1 MLNCW
6 RTTPC
11 VVCACTPVHV
21 PASAADVSGFISTHS
36 VLAGVSLCLYVR
48 HIQPT
53 GVIDANSFFNGR
65 HLCATCSAPNT
76 ALPVSVCLCLCQGIL
91 CLMFP
96 LCVCLWSPEGY
107 PGGYPATAPTY
118 TPNLYQTG
126 SPGYP
131 PGEPEHTDTL
141 SHAETHFY
149 DDISKG
155 SIWCKTNVL

>member
-6 RTTPC
+6 RTTLC
-11 VVCACTPVHV
+11 VVSACTPVHV
-21 PASAADVSGFISTHS
+21 SASAADVSGFISTHS

-53 GVIDANSFFNGR
+53 GVIDADSVFNGR

-76 ALPVSVCLCLCQGIL
+76 ALPMSVCVRGYCVWCFLS
-91 CLMFP
+91 
-96 LCVCLWSPEGY
+96 VCLWSPEGY

-131 PGEPEHTDTL
+131 PGESEHTDTL
-141 SHAETHFY
+141 SHTETHTY
-149 DDISKG
+149 DFSKG
-155 SIWCKTNVL
+155 SILCKTNVF